1 MFQVEVDSIDKP
13 IVFYKNTITNQWWME
28 IETNEKIKLHFACSE
43 KEYIQA
49 SNNEIPELWLKYLQ
63 KIDHRLK

>member
-1 MFQVEVDSIDKP
+1 
-13 IVFYKNTITNQWWME
+13 ME
-28 IETNEKIKLHFACSE
+28 IETTEKIKLYIACSE
-43 KEYIQA
+43 KEYAQA